1 LIKPLMY
8 FANMQWIDPLIALRK
23 AMAALGH
30 IAV

>member
-1 LIKPLMY
+1 MY